1 MRGIVTD
8 MFDKRYIDKA
18 FINGKVVTVNENNDF
33 AEAVGTKGNKIV
45 YVGSTEELMDL
56 TDSETEII
64 DLDGKVLMP
73 KLIDT
78 HVHPILNGFFG
89 DEVTSSI
96 INLGKIKSIKEMLEL
111 FSKAVNSKKAGEW
124 ISSMGYE
131 QAFLEEKRHPTLEEL
146 DKISSKNPL
155 QCMHVSG
162 HICVYNSLALQSIGV
177 YGPEDASKYPE
188 NEIEVKDGKLTGMV
202 KDHTH
207 FKIWKNV
214 AYTIEEQ
221 KAAALKSQKQFLSN
235 GITSVHDCGECD
247 APSYHIMRKL
257 CDSREFVVREYMC
270 LHSIFGKPISLEDNE
285 YWVKLGMMTGLGD
298 EHFKI
303 GTSKFMID
311 GGSGAP
317 SSACREPYSHDHELP
332 GICGWEREEVA
343 KYIKMLNDA
352 ECQISSHAM
361 GDLAIE
367 YMVEGY
373 EYAFKTSKRPDLR
386 HRIEHCMLV
395 DQNLID
401 RMAKMNICP
410 TVNSGMLSFNGRK
423 YNTIYGEKR
432 SKYIMALRSMLDAGM
447 KPSIASDSPSGPMG
461 FAVIDGVVNR
471 YDRRTDYQF
480 DKTQAITLTEAIRCA
495 TINGA
500 YASYEEKI
508 KGSIEEG
515 KLADM
520 IILDRDIFSIDPM
533 KLYETQVEKTYI
545 DGELAYEK

>member
-1 MRGIVTD
+1 
-8 MFDKRYIDKA
+8 
-18 FINGKVVTVNENNDF
+18 
-33 AEAVGTKGNKIV
+33 
-45 YVGSTEELMDL
+45 
-56 TDSETEII
+56 
-64 DLDGKVLMP
+64 
-73 KLIDT
+73 
-78 HVHPILNGFFG
+78 
-89 DEVTSSI
+89 
-96 INLGKIKSIKEMLEL
+96 
-111 FSKAVNSKKAGEW
+111 
-124 ISSMGYE
+124 
-131 QAFLEEKRHPTLEEL
+131 
-146 DKISSKNPL
+146 
-155 QCMHVSG
+155 
-162 HICVYNSLALQSIGV
+162 
-177 YGPEDASKYPE
+177 
-188 NEIEVKDGKLTGMV
+188 
-202 KDHTH
+202 
-207 FKIWKNV
+207 
-214 AYTIEEQ
+214 
-221 KAAALKSQKQFLSN
+221 
-235 GITSVHDCGECD
+235 
-247 APSYHIMRKL
+247 
-257 CDSREFVVREYMC
+257 
-270 LHSIFGKPISLEDNE
+270 
-285 YWVKLGMMTGLGD
+285 
-298 EHFKI
+298 
-303 GTSKFMID
+303 
-311 GGSGAP
+311 
-317 SSACREPYSHDHELP
+317 
-332 GICGWEREEVA
+332 
-343 KYIKMLNDA
+343 MLNDA
-352 ECQISSHAM
+352 ECLVSSHAM

-367 YMVEGY
+367 DMVEGY

-461 FAVIDGVVNR
+461 FAVIDGAVNR

-495 TINGA
+495 TITGA